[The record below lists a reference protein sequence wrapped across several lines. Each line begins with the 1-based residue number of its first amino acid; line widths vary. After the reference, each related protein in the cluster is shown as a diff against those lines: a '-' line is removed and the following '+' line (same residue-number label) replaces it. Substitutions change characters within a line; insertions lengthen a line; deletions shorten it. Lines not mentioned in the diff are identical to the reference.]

1 MSMYRIPSDVERPD
15 RIVGPFTARQ
25 LALLT
30 GTGLAML
37 LAWAATR
44 AVLPITVFAAAAAPV
59 AAIVT
64 ATVLT
69 TRDGLSGDQLLVAA
83 VRHRVQARHLVA
95 APDGDVATAP
105 GWITAHTPRRSR
117 PKAAQPI
124 TASTAALPHTVTS
137 GGNGVGVVDL
147 GADGLAVI
155 AAATTINLSLRTPDE
170 QASLVAAL
178 AGYLQGLSG
187 HGVQIL
193 LRSVRLDVT
202 GHVARLRGAAEDMS
216 PELAEFA
223 RDHGAHLAELAD
235 DDTTAHRQVLLV
247 WREPL
252 APATTLAASPL
263 AGLTH
268 RGRRQQHESDAARR
282 AAEARLLAR
291 VEDASGLLAPLG
303 IGVRALDDVAA
314 RAILTSC
321 TNPANLVP
329 YGADTAGPTE
339 IITTGDS
346 DYTGTTLDIST
357 DSNNGDDSGTD
368 DSDGDPARAG
378 ARRLLGVSGLHR
390 RARRA
395 RGLAE
400 FAPESLTIGTRHLEV
415 GGDFVATIAVTGYP
429 REVAAGWL
437 TPLAAYPGRVD
448 IALHIEPIPATTA
461 AVRLRRQIARLES
474 SLASAEMHRR
484 VGDAAVEV
492 AAEDAAALSAQLARG
507 ESRLF
512 RAGLYLTV
520 HASSAGELAEQV
532 TALRTLAASLL
543 IDTCP
548 LTYRAV
554 QGWVAT
560 LPLGLDPIRTHRTFD
575 SHALAAAVPF
585 ASAQLPP
592 ADPASTTP
600 SGTFY
605 GRDGA
610 AGLLFHDRFGPGMH
624 NHNEVILGQS
634 GAGKSYLVK
643 TGVLR
648 SLFRGIEATIIDPE
662 DEYRALADAVA
673 GTYIQLG
680 APNVCV
686 NPFDLEV
693 HRRPDGRCSA
703 TADALTRRKLYLHTV
718 IAVLLG
724 EQTPAQRAVLD
735 TALTATY
742 AAAGITDNPAT
753 WLRPAPTMS
762 MLRDQLATTG
772 GDPVAA
778 ELAAAL
784 APYVRGGAFG
794 ELLDGATTTPAES
807 GLIVYSLR
815 ALPEELKTIGTV
827 LALDATWRRVSDP
840 ATRRPRLVVVDEAW
854 LVMRQPAGARFL
866 FRLAKSARKYWVG
879 LTVATQD
886 SGDVLGT
893 DLGKAVVANAAT
905 QVLLRQATQSI
916 DQVGDA
922 FGLSEGERRFLLT
935 ADRGQGLLAIGAHQR
950 TVFGSVASLAEHQLA
965 TTTPEWS
972 TGNDTATDPSYI
984 ELANDDESEADLHDT
999 IAAVEIDLGA
1009 DEEHNAG
1016 IDFEDE
1022 QLEDLADEDED
1033 EDDGDAEEF
1042 IDPAEAA

>member
-30 GTGLAML
+30 GTGLAL
-37 LAWAATR
+37 LLVWAATR
-44 AVLPITVFAAAAAPV
+44 AVLPTTVFAAVAAPV

-83 VRHRVQARHLVA
+83 VRHRVQARHLVE

-137 GGNGVGVVDL
+137 GGTGVGVVDL

-202 GHVARLRGAAEDMS
+202 GHVARLRDAAEDMS

-223 RDHGAHLAELAD
+223 RDHSAHLAELAD

-268 RGRRQQHESDAARR
+268 RGRRQQHESAAARR

-291 VEDASGLLAPLG
+291 VEDATELLAPLG
-303 IGVRALDDVAA
+303 IGVRALDDTQA

-329 YGADTAGPTE
+329 YGADTASPTE

-346 DYTGTTLDIST
+346 AYTGTTLDVTT
-357 DSNNGDDSGTD
+357 DSSNGDDSGADD

-378 ARRLLGVSGLHR
+378 ARRLLGVSGLR
-390 RARRA
+390 RRSRRV

-400 FAPESLTIGTRHLEV
+400 FAPESLTIGARHLEV

-437 TPLAAYPGRVD
+437 SPLAAFPGRVD

-461 AVRLRRQIARLES
+461 AVRLRRQIARMES

-512 RAGLYLTV
+512 RSGLYLTV

-532 TALRTLAASLL
+532 SALRTLAASLL

-554 QGWVAT
+554 HGWVAT

-634 GAGKSYLVK
+634 GSGKSYLVK

-662 DEYRALADAVA
+662 DEYRNLADAVA

-686 NPFDLEV
+686 NPFDLEI
-693 HRRPDGRCSA
+693 HRRADGRCSA

-724 EQTPAQRAVLD
+724 EQTSAQRAVLD

-742 AAAGITDNPAT
+742 AAAGITDSPAT

-762 MLRDQLATTG
+762 MLRDQLADA

-778 ELAAAL
+778 ELASAL
-784 APYVRGGAFG
+784 VPYVRGGAFG

-815 ALPEELKTIGTV
+815 ALPEELKTIGTI

-854 LVMRQPAGARFL
+854 LVMRQTAGARFL

-916 DQVGDA
+916 YQVGEA

-972 TGNDTATDPSYI
+972 TGNDVDPDSSYI
-984 ELANDDESEADLHDT
+984 ELANDDESDTDLQDT

-1009 DEEHNAG
+1009 DEEHTAG
-1016 IDFEDE
+1016 IDLEDE
-1022 QLEDLADEDED
+1022 QLEDLADEDG
-1033 EDDGDAEEF
+1033 DDGDAEEF